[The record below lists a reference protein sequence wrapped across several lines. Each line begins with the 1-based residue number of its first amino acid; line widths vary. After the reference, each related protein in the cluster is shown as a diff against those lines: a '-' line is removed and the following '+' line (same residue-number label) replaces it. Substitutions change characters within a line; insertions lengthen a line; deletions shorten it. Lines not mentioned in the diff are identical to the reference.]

1 MNFINIPLFVLLG
14 SVALAVAAFFT
25 RSSMLQRVLAVLHIG
40 TLAFFTMHEY
50 HSLNQIESVYLKADA
65 MAVLFLGVLTVI
77 GACAYLYSFIY
88 TSNRADSSSRAA
100 SHQASLILFITMIAG
115 VYVSRHIGMVW
126 AFLEASTLTAALLI
140 YHNRTKHSIE
150 ATWKYVFVCSIGIA
164 IAFAGVL
171 VLSIAGES
179 KEVHDLSFEVL
190 QQNAQ
195 YMDPKWLKI
204 SFLFMLTGFSVK
216 MGVVP
221 LFNVDIDAKDGAP
234 SHVAA
239 LLSSVLMI
247 AGFVAIY
254 RVYAVFSTTS
264 IRHWMDT
271 VLIICGI
278 MSLIF
283 ATGYILKTK
292 NLKRLLAYSSLEH
305 AGIVLIAVATGA
317 WYAAVLHLILHAFAK
332 ASMFF
337 QYAHFFRLFKSKSL
351 DTKSNYVK
359 SHPWGAGV
367 FILGLI
373 ALLAL
378 PPMGTFMS
386 ELYTF
391 QYLLNGAFKW
401 TAPVIFVLLAVLV
414 WAMGT
419 HFFGLLYNQGDPTD
433 LADGPRATNSMKW
446 ETLPQYIL
454 LLVVLWLGFLA
465 PASLIN
471 FINNAAH
478 L

>member
-1 MNFINIPLFVLLG
+1 MNLNIPILVLLG
-14 SVALAVAAFFT
+14 SAALAVSMYFT
-25 RSSMLQRVLAVLHIG
+25 RSVLIQRVLAVLHIS
-40 TLAFFTMHEY
+40 TLAFFTVHEFG
-50 HSLNQIESVYLKADA
+50 SLNQIESVYLKADA
-65 MAVLFLGVLTVI
+65 MAVLFLAVLTII
-77 GACAYLYSFIY
+77 GACAYFYSFIY
-88 TSNRADSSSRAA
+88 TKQRGDAPQRAA
-100 SHQASLILFITMIAG
+100 SHHAALILFLTMLAG

-164 IAFAGVL
+164 IAFAGIL

-179 KEVHDLSFEVL
+179 KEVHDLSFEIL
-190 QQNAQ
+190 TKNAHL
-195 YMDPKWLKI
+195 MDPKWLKI

-221 LFNVDIDAKDGAP
+221 LFNVDIDAKDGGP

-254 RVYAVFSTTS
+254 RVYSVFSTTS

-271 VLIICGI
+271 VLMICGI
-278 MSLIF
+278 LSIVF

-305 AGIVLIAVATGA
+305 AGIVLIAIATGA
-317 WYAAVLHLILHAFAK
+317 WYAAVLHVILHAFAK
-332 ASMFF
+332 SAMFF
-337 QYAHFFRLFKSKSL
+337 QYAHFFRLFKNKNL
-351 DTKSNYVK
+351 DTKSNYIQT
-359 SHPWGAGV
+359 HPWGAGV
-367 FILGLI
+367 FVLGVI
-373 ALLAL
+373 ALCAL

-391 QYLLNGAFKW
+391 QYLLAGPFWW
-401 TAPVIFVLLAVLV
+401 TAPVIFILMAVLV
-414 WAMGT
+414 WAIGS
-419 HFFGLLYNQGDPTD
+419 HFFGILYNKNEAEAHPTSH
-433 LADGPRATNSMKW
+433 LSNRVMNW

-454 LLVVLWLGFLA
+454 LLAVLWLGFLA
-465 PASLIN
+465 PHSVID